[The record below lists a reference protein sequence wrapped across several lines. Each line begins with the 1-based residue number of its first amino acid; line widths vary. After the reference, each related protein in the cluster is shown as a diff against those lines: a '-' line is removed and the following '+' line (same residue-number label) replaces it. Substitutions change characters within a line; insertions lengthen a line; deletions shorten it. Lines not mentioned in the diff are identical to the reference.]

1 MINPVKMIGNIKS
14 VADLGETS
22 LKNVALASLGAY
34 SKGIEQVGMAQH
46 LVTKRFNGLIEKGQ
60 EVETETMDRVK
71 MTQAAI
77 LKRSESQFNNTLNKT
92 CGLDRNRLSDFEE
105 KVDRLQLAVE
115 KLAKEVK

>member
-14 VADLGETS
+14 ATDIGEAS

-46 LVTKRFNGLIEKGQ
+46 LVTKRFNGLVEKGQ
-60 EVETETMDRVK
+60 EVESETLERVK
-71 MTQAAI
+71 MTQSAI
-77 LKRSESQFNNTLNKT
+77 TERAESQFNWTLNKT

-105 KVDRLQLAVE
+105 KVDQLQQAVE
-115 KLAKEVK
+115 KLTKEVK